1 MHWCQ
6 TQKYSTA
13 CQTSVTLQAPQ
24 CVLVLDRAPQIWQLP
39 DPFIH
44 ICPTIPPRRFAQRS
58 KSDYSEQIR
67 IWLLKKH
74 HRYQIATKRQKSSWE
89 NYQPT
94 TLLLVWALGLF
105 IIPHFK
111 CHILSFKAVILSN
124 IISSHLCHCLGG
136 FRVLNYVALRLG
148 IVPIFFSLEFWA
160 FLDPS
165 SQTQLYHTPL
175 LSKIWDLN
183 NRKKIGEQSL

>member
-1 MHWCQ
+1 MYAAASFKQVQKHKAQNRLTLHCTYIVHWCQ

-13 CQTSVTLQAPQ
+13 CQTSVTLQAPR
-24 CVLVLDRAPQIWQLP
+24 CVSVLDRPPQIWQLP

-89 NYQPT
+89 NYQST
-94 TLLLVWALGLF
+94 TLLLVWALGTITTFQVSYTQLN
-105 IIPHFK
+105 
-111 CHILSFKAVILSN
+111 CDSFKAVILSTV
-124 IISSHLCHCLGG
+124 ISSHLCHCLGG

-148 IVPIFFSLEFWA
+148 IVPIFFSWVLGIF
-160 FLDPS
+160 
-165 SQTQLYHTPL
+165 
-175 LSKIWDLN
+175 
-183 NRKKIGEQSL
+183 